1 MEDTDLLK
9 MAGLSTSGVA
19 ILLIA
24 WRFLKSLQG
33 KKLVSSCCGHKGEM
47 GVVVVNMTPLADPR
61 TVPELS
67 LRVPH
72 PREGGLSPAT
82 ATPSIA
88 TSS

>member
-24 WRFLKSLQG
+24 WRFVKSLQG

-47 GVVVVNMTPLADPR
+47 GMVVVNMTPLPDPR
-61 TVPELS
+61 TVPELA
-67 LRVPH
+67 LRT
-72 PREGGLSPAT
+72 PAT
-82 ATPSIA
+82 ATG
-88 TSS
+88 

>member
-47 GVVVVNMTPLADPR
+47 GMVVVNMTPLPDPR
-61 TVPELS
+61 NVPELA
-67 LRVPH
+67 LRVP
-72 PREGGLSPAT
+72 T